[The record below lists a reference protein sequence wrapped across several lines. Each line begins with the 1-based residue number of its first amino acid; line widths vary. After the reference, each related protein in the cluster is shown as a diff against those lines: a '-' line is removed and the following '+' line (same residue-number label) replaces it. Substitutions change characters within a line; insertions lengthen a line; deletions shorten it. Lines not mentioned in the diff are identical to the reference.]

1 MTGRVESSEEFFLR
15 DEVVAEYAS
24 FDFLFAP
31 ERAILDAVDGL
42 GSMRVLDLG
51 VGGGRTTSQLLGRA
65 GEYVGV
71 DLSPQMV
78 QACRERF
85 ADWIGP
91 RVRFAVC
98 DATDLGEF
106 ADGSFHLVLFA
117 FQGIDSVVE
126 HDRRLR
132 VLSEVRRVCADG
144 ATFAF
149 SSDNL
154 LYARRRLRYGPALR
168 TATAQGSAAVRLTR
182 ARRALATTRRLRR
195 ANEPVRA
202 LRASHARYV
211 IERPVLERGETDPVR
226 AAERIRIDGY
236 CVEPAEARRQLL
248 AAGFDRVELYGI
260 DGTRL
265 TVAPARKLAALPWLY
280 YACRATAGPAER
292 AA

>member
-1 MTGRVESSEEFFLR
+1 MTCRVESSEEFFLR

-42 GSMRVLDLG
+42 AAMRVLDLG
-51 VGGGRTTSQLLGRA
+51 VGGGRTSAQLLGRV

-91 RVRFAVC
+91 RVRFAVG

-106 ADGSFHLVLFA
+106 ADGSFDVVLFA

-132 VLSEVRRVCADG
+132 VLREVRRVCADG

-168 TATAQGSAAVRLTR
+168 GALAHGGAAARL
-182 ARRALATTRRLRR
+182 ASVRRALATTRRLRR
-195 ANEPVRA
+195 ANAPVRA

-211 IERPVLERGETDPVR
+211 IERPVLERGVRDPAR

-236 CVEPAEARRQLL
+236 CVEPGEARRQLL

-260 DGTRL
+260 EGTRL
-265 TVAPARKLAALPWLY
+265 TGAPLRALAGLPWLY
-280 YACRATAGPAER
+280 YACRATARPAER

>member
-1 MTGRVESSEEFFLR
+1 MTGGVESSEEFFLR

-31 ERAILDAVDGL
+31 ERAILGALDGL
-42 GSMRVLDLG
+42 ETMRVLDLG
-51 VGGGRTTSQLLGRA
+51 VGGGRTTSQLLGRV

-85 ADWIGP
+85 AQWVGP
-91 RVRFAVC
+91 RVRFAVG

-132 VLSEVRRVCADG
+132 VLREVRRVCADG

-154 LYARRRLRYGPALR
+154 LYARRRLRYAPALR
-168 TATAQGSAAVRLTR
+168 TAVARGGVAARLTR

-195 ANEPVRA
+195 ANAPVRA
-202 LRASHARYV
+202 LRAPHGRYV
-211 IERPVLERGETDPVR
+211 IERPVLERSQELPAG

-248 AAGFDRVELYGI
+248 AAGFDSVEMYGI

-265 TVAPARKLAALPWLY
+265 SGAPPRELAALPWLY
-280 YACRATAGPAER
+280 YACRPAARPAER